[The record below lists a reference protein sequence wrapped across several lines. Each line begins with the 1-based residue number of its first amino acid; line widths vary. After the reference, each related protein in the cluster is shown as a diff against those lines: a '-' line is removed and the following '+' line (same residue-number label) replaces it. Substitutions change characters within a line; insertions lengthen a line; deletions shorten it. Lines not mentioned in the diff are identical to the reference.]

1 MSTKRS
7 GYKELPHTA
16 DWQMHVW
23 AEDLPSLFV
32 EAARG
37 MNALTGVVPT
47 LGVRKTRKFETEA
60 LDYESLLVTFLS
72 ELIWTAEQEHLVFDE
87 FNISFAEFKLKVEM
101 SGTSIQSQ
109 NKSIKA
115 VTYHNLQIREQH
127 GSYQVNI
134 VFDV

>member
-47 LGVRKTRKFETEA
+47 PGVRKTRKFDTEA

-72 ELIWTAEQEHLVFDE
+72 ELFWIAEQEHLVFDE

-115 VTYHNLQIREQH
+115 VTYHNLQIREQQ